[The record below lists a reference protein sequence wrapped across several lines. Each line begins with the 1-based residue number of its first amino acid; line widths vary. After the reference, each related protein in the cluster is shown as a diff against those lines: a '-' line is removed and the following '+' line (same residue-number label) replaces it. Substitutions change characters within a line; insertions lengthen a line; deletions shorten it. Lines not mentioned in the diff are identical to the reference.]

1 MKRQW
6 QLGLSLTLLGGIGM
20 AGPVLA
26 AEAEPRPEQARQ
38 TVKALMDE
46 LSGELEAAMASGGPA
61 EAIDVCVERAPEIT
75 ARLSREKGWRVT
87 RVSDQVRDPLLGMP
101 DAWEQ
106 RTLAQFRARH
116 SEGESLKGM
125 SRGEVVTEPNG
136 DYYRYMQ
143 AIPMQKVCTNCHG
156 TEDEL
161 APAARETLAER
172 YPHDEGTGYEVGD
185 LRGAFSIKQPLE

>member
-1 MKRQW
+1 MKQ
-6 QLGLSLTLLGGIGM
+6 QLGLSLTLLAGVA

-46 LSGELEAAMASGGPA
+46 LSGELEAAMSSGGA
-61 EAIDVCVERAPEIT
+61 GEAIDVCVERAPEIT
-75 ARLSREKGWRVT
+75 ARLSRETGWRVT
-87 RVSDQVRDPLLGMP
+87 RVSGQVRDPLLGMP

-106 RTLAQFRARH
+106 QTLAQFRERH
-116 SEGESLKGM
+116 SEGEALKGM
-125 SRGEVVTEPNG
+125 SRGEVVTEPG
-136 DYYRYMQ
+136 GEYYRYMQ
-143 AIPMQKVCTNCHG
+143 AIPMQKVCSNCHG
-156 TEDEL
+156 AEDEL

-172 YPHDEGTGYEVGD
+172 YPHDEGTGYEVGE